1 VLQADQDTG
10 VTLAELLAA
19 YSLAIDLGLGQ
30 PMEHLLRAWRI
41 SDLLGER
48 VPLTEEQRAALFY
61 VAVLSW
67 VGCVADTPEVARWF
81 GDDIAFRGDSFGVD
95 FAGLPAMVYMLGH
108 AGSGRPIL
116 QRLGVATALVAT
128 RARGIERGLWSHC
141 LSTSVLADRLGLGTH
156 VGAAVQQF
164 FTRWDGSGVPAGVA
178 GGDIALVVRL
188 FHLAEVV
195 EVFHRTAGTD
205 AAVEVA
211 RARSGTKF
219 DPALV
224 DLFCSIA
231 PRVLD
236 GVADGPDF
244 HEMIAADPLLQD
256 RLTGAALDSAL
267 EAVADFTD
275 LRSSCRA
282 GHCRAVAGLADRAAT
297 LAGLPASEVD
307 TVRRAGLLHDI
318 GLYGVPATILDKAG
332 PLTATEAERM
342 RVHAYYTG
350 RVLSRPPALARIG
363 AVAAL
368 AHERLDGSGYHR
380 GLSGGALPA
389 TARILAAADCYCA
402 MTEPRPYRPAL
413 TATQAAAALREDVR
427 AGRLGADAVDA
438 VLSAA
443 GAAPQK
449 RRTGPAG
456 LTPREVEVLVL
467 IAGGATTRQ
476 VARRLGITPKT
487 VGTHIERLYVKTGAT
502 TRSLATL
509 FALQHGLLGSSASL
523 ET

>member
-1 VLQADQDTG
+1 
-10 VTLAELLAA
+10 
-19 YSLAIDLGLGQ
+19 
-30 PMEHLLRAWRI
+30 
-41 SDLLGER
+41 
-48 VPLTEEQRAALFY
+48 
-61 VAVLSW
+61 
-67 VGCVADTPEVARWF
+67 
-81 GDDIAFRGDSFGVD
+81 
-95 FAGLPAMVYMLGH
+95 
-108 AGSGRPIL
+108 
-116 QRLGVATALVAT
+116 
-128 RARGIERGLWSHC
+128 
-141 LSTSVLADRLGLGTH
+141 
-156 VGAAVQQF
+156 
-164 FTRWDGSGVPAGVA
+164 
-178 GGDIALVVRL
+178 
-188 FHLAEVV
+188 
-195 EVFHRTAGTD
+195 
-205 AAVEVA
+205 
-211 RARSGTKF
+211 
-219 DPALV
+219 
-224 DLFCSIA
+224 
-231 PRVLD
+231 
-236 GVADGPDF
+236 VADGPDF

-342 RVHAYYTG
+342 RVHAYYTE